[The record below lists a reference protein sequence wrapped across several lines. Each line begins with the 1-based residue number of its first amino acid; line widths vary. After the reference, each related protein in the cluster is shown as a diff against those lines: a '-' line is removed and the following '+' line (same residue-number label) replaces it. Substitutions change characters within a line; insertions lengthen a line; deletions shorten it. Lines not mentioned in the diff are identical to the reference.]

1 MKHFKLLLPCLALV
15 AAGAIA
21 GCGGGDDN
29 GATATI
35 TSDSGGSATITSGS
49 GDTSTTSTEAS
60 SGATPEDVYQACLDA
75 LDGAASD
82 SVVQTG
88 CSNARD
94 AFEQCATQA
103 SNAPEGSARDAA
115 LKACQDAADQTVD
128 ALKSSP

>member
-1 MKHFKLLLPCLALV
+1 MKNHTWLLACLALI

-21 GCGGGDDN
+21 GCGGGDDD

-35 TSDSGGSATITSGS
+35 TSGS
-49 GDTSTTSTEAS
+49 GETTTASIEES

-75 LDGAASD
+75 LEGVGSE

-88 CSNARD
+88 CAQARD

-103 SNAPEGSARDAA
+103 SNAPEGSARDQA
-115 LKACQDAADQTVD
+115 LEACQEAADQTTD
-128 ALKSSP
+128 ALKASP